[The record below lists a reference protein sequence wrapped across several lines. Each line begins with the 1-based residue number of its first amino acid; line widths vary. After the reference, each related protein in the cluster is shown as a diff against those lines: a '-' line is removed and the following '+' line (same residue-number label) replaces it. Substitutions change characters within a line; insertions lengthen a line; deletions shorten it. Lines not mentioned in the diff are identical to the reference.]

1 MNFFKRLFYR
11 AERDLRQAFKDHAE
25 KIYYK
30 AYPERINDHELS
42 EIARQPLPIIREER
56 YRPITI
62 CSLEHFPEEYIDKIS
77 EDEIKGILARNMV
90 SNLKEFI
97 EIKRDDTYYC
107 LQTRTIR
114 YRGEIKIL
122 KEA

>member
-1 MNFFKRLFYR
+1 MNWITRLIYNLRLRIRTSLKRL
-11 AERDLRQAFKDHAE
+11 AER
-25 KIYYK
+25 IYYK

-42 EIARQPLPIIREER
+42 ELARQPLPIIREER

-62 CSLEHFPEEYIDKIS
+62 CSLAQFPEEYIDKIS
-77 EDEIKGILARNMV
+77 EDKIKGILAQNMV

-97 EIKRDDTYYC
+97 EIKRDDPPYC
-107 LQTRTIR
+107 LQTRTIG

>member
-1 MNFFKRLFYR
+1 MKWFKRL
-11 AERDLRQAFKDHAE
+11 AE

-30 AYPERINDHELS
+30 AYPERINDHELA
-42 EIARQPLPIIREER
+42 EIARQPLPIIKEER

-62 CSLEHFPEEYIDKIS
+62 YSLEQFPEEYIDKIS

-90 SNLKEFI
+90 SKLKEVI
-97 EIKRDDTYYC
+97 EIKRDDPPYC
-107 LQTRTIR
+107 LQTRTIG
-114 YRGEIKIL
+114 YRGELKIL

>member
-1 MNFFKRLFYR
+1 MKHILYDTRLYFRNKFKSL
-11 AERDLRQAFKDHAE
+11 AE

-62 CSLEHFPEEYIDKIS
+62 CSLEQFPEEYIDKIS

-97 EIKRDDTYYC
+97 EIKRDDPPYRF
-107 LQTRTIR
+107 QTRTIG